1 LVLYSFTAAG
11 AGNSRGKGTGMTL
24 ATSRTALP
32 VLDLSRLDRGDEERA
47 AFLAELR
54 ATAYEL
60 GFFYVTNHGVD
71 QELIRQVLTLSRRFF
86 ALPEADKLAIEM
98 VNSPHF
104 RGYNRK
110 GMEYTR
116 GQRDWREQVD
126 FGAER
131 EPLPKLAE
139 LPPWARLQGPNQWPD
154 ALPEL
159 RPVILRY
166 QAAVVELA
174 IRMVQTFAAALGQ
187 NPNVF
192 EQIYTPAPHHLLK
205 IIRYPG
211 RDATESA
218 QGVGAHKDGGFVTIL
233 LQDVQ
238 QGLEVEHDGSW
249 ISAPPVEGTFV
260 INVGEVLELASN
272 GYLRANVHRVT
283 TPPAGTD
290 RLSVA
295 FFFGARLDST
305 VPVLDLPL
313 ELAGNQRGLS
323 ADPLNPLFHEIGKNH
338 LKSRLRSHPDVA
350 QRHHAD
356 LLALPEFAQ
365 VVKPN

>member
-1 LVLYSFTAAG
+1 MATATW
-11 AGNSRGKGTGMTL
+11 S
-24 ATSRTALP
+24 ALP
-32 VLDLSRLDRGDEERA
+32 VLDLTRFEAEPAERA

-54 ATAYEL
+54 QVAYEL
-60 GFFYVTNHGVD
+60 GFFYVSGHGVD
-71 QELIRQVLTLSRRFF
+71 PRLTEQVLALSRRFF

-110 GMEYTR
+110 GMEFTR
-116 GQRDWREQVD
+116 GQRDWREQLD
-126 FGAER
+126 IGAER
-131 EPLPKLAE
+131 PALPRDPSA
-139 LPPWARLQGPNQWPD
+139 PAWARLQGPNQWPD

-159 RPVILRY
+159 RDTLLSY
-166 QAAVVELA
+166 QAAVIDLA
-174 IRMVQTFAAALGQ
+174 IHMVQIFSVALGQ
-187 NPNVF
+187 PTNVF
-192 EQIYTPAPHHLLK
+192 EQIYTPAPHHLMK

-211 RDATESA
+211 RDATESS
-218 QGVGAHKDGGFVTIL
+218 QGVGAHKDGGFVTVL

-238 QGLEVEHDGSW
+238 AGLEVEHAGEW
-249 ISAPPVEGTFV
+249 ISAPPVPGTFV

-295 FFFGARLDST
+295 FFFGARLDAS
-305 VPVLDLPL
+305 VPLLDLPEQL
-313 ELAGNQRGLS
+313 TAGVRGLTR
-323 ADPLNPLFHEIGKNH
+323 DPLNPMFREVGKNH

-350 QRHHAD
+350 ERHHPD
-356 LLALPEFAQ
+356 LLEPEAALA
-365 VVKPN
+365 

>member
-1 LVLYSFTAAG
+1 M
-11 AGNSRGKGTGMTL
+11 GNSRW
-24 ATSRTALP
+24 SALP
-32 VLDLSRLDRGDEERA
+32 VLDLSRLEAGPVERE

-54 ATAYEL
+54 RTAYEL
-60 GFFYVTNHGVD
+60 GFFYVSGHGVD
-71 QELIRQVLTLSRRFF
+71 DTLIRDVLRLSRRFF

-126 FGAER
+126 IGAER
-131 EPLPKLAE
+131 PALPYDAD
-139 LPPWARLQGPNQWPD
+139 LPPWSRLQGPNQWPE

-159 RPVILRY
+159 RDVILRY
-166 QAAVVELA
+166 QAAVKDLA
-174 IRMVQTFAAALGQ
+174 IRLVRVFALALGQ
-187 NPNVF
+187 EENVF
-192 EQIYTPAPHHLLK
+192 EQIYTPEPHHLLK

-211 RDATESA
+211 RDATEGD
-218 QGVGAHKDGGFVTIL
+218 QGVGAHKDGGFVTVL

-238 QGLEVEHDGSW
+238 EGLQVDSEGTW
-249 ISAPPVEGTFV
+249 IGAPPVAGTFV
-260 INVGEVLELASN
+260 VNVGEVLEMASS
-272 GYLRANVHRVT
+272 GYLRANIHRVV

-305 VPVLDLPL
+305 VPLLDLPP
-313 ELAGNQRGLS
+313 ELAAQSRGLTR
-323 ADPLNPLFHEIGKNH
+323 DPLNPLFYEVGKNH

-356 LLALPEFAQ
+356 LVEAFEREQSFTSAAPS
-365 VVKPN
+365 